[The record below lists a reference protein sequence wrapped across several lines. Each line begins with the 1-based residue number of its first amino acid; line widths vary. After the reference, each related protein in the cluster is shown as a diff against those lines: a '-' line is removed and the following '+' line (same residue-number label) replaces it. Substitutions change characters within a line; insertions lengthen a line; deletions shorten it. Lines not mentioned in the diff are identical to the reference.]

1 METRSLQ
8 EYFLSLKRR
17 FWNVNLV
24 LTVIQS
30 DINGF
35 VGDSLAIAV
44 WVEDVADSSSV
55 SPWGVWNG
63 NLLLIVRVGQS
74 NEHVSSG
81 ESVEVVKDV
90 FLLEI
95 AVIRFGALS
104 SLVNFSGHLVNVRVG
119 VHVLPERFSVLRVVT
134 TSVGLLRTIV
144 IEWNTSGGESKNKC
158 VFEHL
163 LVVVLVQESG
173 IVVVIDEDTK
183 SGWVSEFLV
192 YLLDSSGDSL
202 HGLGRAED
210 ILDGVVHW
218 IVEKTGNEVLIW
230 TDVVRVS
237 VEAFTHLE
245 NTSGISILLPEVFT
259 DFRNS
264 IDSNTIELIGVD
276 QVFDPVLEISSD
288 VGVILVEIW
297 EVSKSAVLDLP
308 LVVPVCDITS
318 VVVVLSLVEWV
329 NLAEVHANWG
339 NVVGDN
345 IDHDVHVFIVSSF
358 DEVLKILVGTEV
370 IVGLLPIGGPV
381 SVITITVV
389 INDWR
394 DPDGVETHT
403 LNVIEVVGDT
413 VPGSSA
419 VVGEIRASSVILT
432 VALGKSIG
440 KDLINSSLFP
450 VIGGSCHGGINEG

>member
-230 TDVVRVS
+230 TDVVRVA

-245 NTSGISILLPEVFT
+245 DSCRLSVLSPEVLW
-259 DFRNS
+259 DLRNGV
-264 IDSNTIELIGVD
+264 DSDAIELVCLHELL
-276 QVFDPVLEISSD
+276 DPVFEILSHIW
-288 VGVILVEIW
+288 VLLVQVWKARKPAILNFV
-297 EVSKSAVLDLP
+297 
-308 LVVPVCDITS
+308 LVVPV
-318 VVVVLSLVEWV
+318 
-329 NLAEVHANWG
+329 
-339 NVVGDN
+339 
-345 IDHDVHVFIVSSF
+345 ID
-358 DEVLKILVGTEV
+358 
-370 IVGLLPIGGPV
+370 
-381 SVITITVV
+381 
-389 INDWR
+389 
-394 DPDGVETHT
+394 
-403 LNVIEVVGDT
+403 
-413 VPGSSA
+413 
-419 VVGEIRASSVILT
+419 
-432 VALGKSIG
+432 VAL
-440 KDLINSSLFP
+440 
-450 VIGGSCHGGINEG
+450 